1 MKIIDKTPLLDEK
14 GDLGFTQ
21 RVQGMLQFGFNWP
34 RELQAQKVIIAF
46 FERQLEKGYT
56 LIRNM
61 PLGQSGIIIPMILL
75 GPAGMYVIE
84 ITHLRG
90 RYEAKG
96 DSWNVEAGN
105 QYKPAPVNLIQQ
117 TMRKALALQKYV
129 ERQGVTLAV
138 PIEPVLIAGEPG
150 LHIESVRPAIKV
162 MMIDGI
168 KGFVTG
174 LTTSKP
180 TLRAELAIDY
190 TDRILNPRPK
200 SETVAP
206 PPEPEPE
213 PSSPA
218 WDRSLYEEPVAQ
230 QPEVSRARAIF
241 SAPVE
246 AQPFNPNNLDF
257 ALAEDDTAMQAI
269 PPVQRDVTET
279 NPARPDRPQNKPK
292 QQLILGM
299 TPVQVAIIATLGL
312 ALLCVLAV
320 FAYVVTTH

>member
-14 GDLGFTQ
+14 GNLGFTQ

-105 QYKPAPVNLIQQ
+105 QYKPAPVNLVQQ
-117 TMRKALALQKYV
+117 TMRKALALQKYI

-200 SETVAP
+200 SEPIAP
-206 PPEPEPE
+206 LPEPEPE
-213 PSSPA
+213 PPAA
-218 WDRSLYEEPVAQ
+218 WDRSLYDEPVAP
-230 QPEVSRARAIF
+230 QPETSRARAIF

-269 PPVQRDVTET
+269 PPVPRNITET
-279 NPARPDRPQNKPK
+279 SPAESIRPQNKPR
-292 QQLILGM
+292 QQLIFGM
-299 TPVQVAIIATLGL
+299 TSVQVAIIAALGL